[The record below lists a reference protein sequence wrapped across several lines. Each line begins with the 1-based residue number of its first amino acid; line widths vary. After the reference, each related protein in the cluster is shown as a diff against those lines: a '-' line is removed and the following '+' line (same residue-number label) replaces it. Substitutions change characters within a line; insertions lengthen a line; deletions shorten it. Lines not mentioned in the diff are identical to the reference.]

1 MVYVLGNDNGTC
13 NQGIDAQIPTQ
24 FLQSLNT
31 TINMEHE
38 SSTLFI
44 SLHLPFNSFN
54 FGFRVLL
61 LASFLLLIFFPCA
74 LLSIRLFTCC
84 CCVHIYSGAKP
95 KWNAC
100 MCALLLL
107 SLVHQNRTDPN
118 QTKKVHTFSF
128 YCRARLSS
136 IYVRFCDCVA
146 GARIFNVIEARF
158 ETFKWIFIRSLSL

>member
-107 SLVHQNRTDPN
+107 SLVHQNRTEPIQTKPN
-118 QTKKVHTFSF
+118 QKSTH
-128 YCRARLSS
+128 
-136 IYVRFCDCVA
+136 
-146 GARIFNVIEARF
+146 
-158 ETFKWIFIRSLSL
+158 IFILLSRTFVIHLRTFLRLCSWCTNF